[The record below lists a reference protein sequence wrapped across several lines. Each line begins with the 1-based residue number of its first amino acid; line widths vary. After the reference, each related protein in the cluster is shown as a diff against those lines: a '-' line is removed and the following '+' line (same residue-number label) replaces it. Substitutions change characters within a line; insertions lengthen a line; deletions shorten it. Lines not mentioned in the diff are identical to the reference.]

1 MPKLIQIPKKTLVDL
16 YIHRFLSSYQI
27 AKKLNCSQALIMKKL
42 NIYKIQTRTIQQGKA
57 LTLPKHERHDFSGT
71 LEEKAYLIGF
81 RLGDLFVSK
90 THPNSP
96 TIRVSCNSTKNEQVN
111 LIHQLFNTYGYV
123 KSIGPDKKGATNTR
137 CYLNNTFKFLMS
149 KYSNIPSWILKSK
162 KFSLSFLAG
171 YLDAEGTF
179 AVNNR
184 NQPVFSVKS
193 QDKGVMSDIH
203 KYILPKIGVQTRL
216 QFVRAEGTIML
227 GIRSN
232 KDVFGI
238 FVYNKKDLNKI
249 LKELLPFLKH
259 KKRKTDALKVL
270 QLISYVRS

>member
-1 MPKLIQIPKKTLVDL
+1 M
-16 YIHRFLSSYQI
+16 
-27 AKKLNCSQALIMKKL
+27 
-42 NIYKIQTRTIQQGKA
+42 
-57 LTLPKHERHDFSGT
+57 
-71 LEEKAYLIGF
+71 
-81 RLGDLFVSK
+81 
-90 THPNSP
+90 
-96 TIRVSCNSTKNEQVN
+96 
-111 LIHQLFNTYGYV
+111 
-123 KSIGPDKKGATNTR
+123 
-137 CYLNNTFKFLMS
+137 
-149 KYSNIPSWILKSK
+149 
-162 KFSLSFLAG
+162 AG

-259 KKRKTDALKVL
+259 KNARQML
-270 QLISYVRS
+270 